1 MSGPGVRV
9 PADGIIT
16 RLLMRRF
23 LDWVQAIAISLGAP
37 GLFFIG
43 FLDSSFLSFPE
54 VNDLLLVLMVTEHPS
69 RMALYAGAATLG
81 SLAGCLAL
89 YYVGRK
95 GGDAFVRRRF
105 SSGTVDRTLGIIRR
119 NGVLAIL
126 IPSLLPPPAPF
137 KIFVLLAGVAG
148 ISPARFTSAILLG
161 RGTRYFGEW
170 LLALWY
176 GKQAM
181 VFIEQHGT
189 EVGLAIVGLIAVG
202 VLGYWLWRKAQAK
215 PR

>member
-1 MSGPGVRV
+1 
-9 PADGIIT
+9 
-16 RLLMRRF
+16 MRRF
-23 LDWVQAIAISLGAP
+23 LDWVQSIALTLGAP
-37 GLFFIG
+37 GLFLIG

-54 VNDLLLVLMVTEHPS
+54 VNDLLLVLMVVEHPH

-81 SLAGCLAL
+81 SLSGCLAL

-126 IPSLLPPPAPF
+126 VPSLLPPPAPF

-148 ISPARFTSAILLG
+148 ITPLRFSTAILIG
-161 RGTRYFGEW
+161 RGLRYFGEGV
-170 LLALWY
+170 LALLY
-176 GKQAM
+176 GKQAI
-181 VFIEQHGT
+181 VFIEENGKA
-189 EVGLAIVGLIAVG
+189 VGLAIVALIVVG
-202 VLGYWLWRKAQAK
+202 AGGYWLWRKARARQG
-215 PR
+215 R